1 MGGYQTGEHGNT
13 RFNCGSA
20 ALCHTISCSLGCNP
34 AHAVGKTQ
42 PRAASPQNAQR
53 RRIFGDPEA
62 VLLTARESSF
72 FANIFEGDAAI
83 SSFVYLRFG
92 RSRFLCRYERAYS
105 HIPMLRFGMWAS
117 SSPQHAQR
125 QKRACRGPRLERA
138 LALRSVGMA
147 RVEGMGGYQT
157 GEHGNTRFNC
167 GSAALCHTISCS
179 LGCNPAHA
187 VGKTQPRAASPQN
200 AQRRRIFGDPEAV
213 LLTARESSF
222 FANIF
227 EGDAAISS
235 FVYLRFGRSRF
246 LCRYERAYSHIPM
259 LRFGMWASSS
269 PQHAQR
275 QKRACRGPRL
285 ERALALRSVGMA
297 RVEGM
302 GGYQTGEH
310 GNTRFN
316 CGSAALCHTISCSL
330 GCNPAHAVGKTQP
343 RAASPQ
349 NAQRR
354 RIFGDP
360 EAVLLTARIF
370 FFREYF
376 RGGCSNKQFCV
387 PALWAEQIPLS
398 LRAPIS
404 HIPMLR
410 FGMWTPR
417 PPQHA
422 QRQENARVGAPARTR
437 ARFTLCRNGK
447 G

>member
-1 MGGYQTGEHGNT
+1 
-13 RFNCGSA
+13 
-20 ALCHTISCSLGCNP
+20 
-34 AHAVGKTQ
+34 
-42 PRAASPQNAQR
+42 
-53 RRIFGDPEA
+53 
-62 VLLTARESSF
+62 
-72 FANIFEGDAAI
+72 
-83 SSFVYLRFG
+83 
-92 RSRFLCRYERAYS
+92 
-105 HIPMLRFGMWAS
+105 
-117 SSPQHAQR
+117 
-125 QKRACRGPRLERA
+125 
-138 LALRSVGMA
+138 
-147 RVEGMGGYQT
+147 
-157 GEHGNTRFNC
+157 
-167 GSAALCHTISCS
+167 
-179 LGCNPAHA
+179 
-187 VGKTQPRAASPQN
+187 
-200 AQRRRIFGDPEAV
+200 
-213 LLTARESSF
+213 
-222 FANIF
+222 
-227 EGDAAISS
+227 
-235 FVYLRFGRSRF
+235 
-246 LCRYERAYSHIPM
+246 M

-376 RGGCSNKQFCV
+376 RGGCSNKQFRV

-398 LRAPIS
+398 LRARIFPHS
-404 HIPMLR
+404 HAALR
-410 FGMWTPR
+410 
-417 PPQHA
+417 
-422 QRQENARVGAPARTR
+422 NAGPDHPNTRKGKKTHVSGATARTR